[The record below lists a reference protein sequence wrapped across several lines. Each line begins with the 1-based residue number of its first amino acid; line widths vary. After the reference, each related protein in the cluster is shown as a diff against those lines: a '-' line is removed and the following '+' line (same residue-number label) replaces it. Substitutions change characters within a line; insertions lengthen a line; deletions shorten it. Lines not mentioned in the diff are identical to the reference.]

1 VTYIWTRRQLGSG
14 RPRPA
19 AAIRLSA
26 AIRPP
31 EGERGFPWLQ
41 AVARRP
47 ARVEAAG
54 VVLARCNAALA
65 FVKSNLHHRGRQ
77 DQDQRRLK
85 LAARVPLTSPE
96 AVNIHP
102 NISAKYKL
110 PGRHAQGAPGLNS

>member
-1 VTYIWTRRQLGSG
+1 
-14 RPRPA
+14 
-19 AAIRLSA
+19 
-26 AIRPP
+26 
-31 EGERGFPWLQ
+31 
-41 AVARRP
+41 
-47 ARVEAAG
+47 

-110 PGRHAQGAPGLNS
+110 PGRHATGAPGLNS